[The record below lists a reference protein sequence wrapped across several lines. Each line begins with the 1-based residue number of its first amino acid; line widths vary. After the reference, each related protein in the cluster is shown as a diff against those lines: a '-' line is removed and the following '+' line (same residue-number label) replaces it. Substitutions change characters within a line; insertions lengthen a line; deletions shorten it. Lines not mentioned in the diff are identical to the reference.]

1 MSTRKDSFEIW
12 HFHYNRHLCVTER
25 GGRRILNEAT
35 YRISFSFRLHR
46 FVGNLSYLLEPGKKP
61 STDLDLE
68 PAKFPS
74 GLNLDEELKANKDP
88 REAEPK
94 SNKKRKR
101 LTFDEVSNVV
111 LEGVGNGPL
120 RSRKELEAAAK
131 KLKVVDESLALV

>member
-1 MSTRKDSFEIW
+1 M
-12 HFHYNRHLCVTER
+12 
-25 GGRRILNEAT
+25 
-35 YRISFSFRLHR
+35 
-46 FVGNLSYLLEPGKKP
+46 YLLEPGKKP

-88 REAEPK
+88 REAREAEPK